1 MLACWKTGLYD
12 RVTQITLRF
21 LGSLAHVIVCF
32 CAVRA
37 QGSPEAEQLLRQQ
50 AVPEVLDEK
59 LV

>member
-1 MLACWKTGLYD
+1 MYD